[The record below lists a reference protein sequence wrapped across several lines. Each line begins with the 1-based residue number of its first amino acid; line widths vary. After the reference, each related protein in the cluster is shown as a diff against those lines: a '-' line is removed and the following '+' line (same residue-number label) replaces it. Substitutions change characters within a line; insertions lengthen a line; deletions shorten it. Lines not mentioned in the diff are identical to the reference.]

1 MASHLL
7 IVNPVSGRGFAGRAL
22 PEIENRIR
30 EQGVKYQVALTERP
44 WHAAELAEQGARQG
58 YEVVVA
64 AGGDGT
70 TNEVLNGLM
79 RARNAGYGQQTALGI
94 LAVGTGN
101 DFAAGMG
108 IPVGVQEGCRVL
120 VENYRRRVDVGR
132 LEGGDYPQGRYFGNG
147 VGIGFDAA
155 TGFVAARIR
164 HLRGML
170 LYLLAALETIFIYYK
185 PPTVRLTFDGQEI
198 LQPSLMISIMNGRRM
213 GGGFLFAPKADV
225 TDGLFDLCIASSAS
239 RLRILQLIPY
249 FIKGTQATQK
259 EVSTGQARK
268 VEVTAVEGTLPIHC
282 DGETVCYAGHA
293 LRAELL
299 AGAIE
304 CVTQAPRG

>member
-7 IVNPVSGRGFAGRAL
+7 IVNPISGRGFAGRAL
-22 PEIENRIR
+22 PEIERLLKGY
-30 EQGVKYQVALTERP
+30 GVRYRVACTERS

-58 YEVVVA
+58 YEVIVA
-64 AGGDGT
+64 VGGDGT
-70 TNEVLNGLM
+70 ANEVLNGLM
-79 RARNAGYGQQTALGI
+79 RARHAGYAQAALGL

-108 IPVGVQEGCRVL
+108 VPAGVQEGCRVL
-120 VENYRRRVDVGR
+120 AENYRRRVDVGR

-155 TGFVAARIR
+155 TGFVAAKIR
-164 HLRGML
+164 YLRGLL
-170 LYLLAALETIFIYYK
+170 LYLLAALETILIYYK
-185 PPTVRLTFDGQEI
+185 PPTVRLICDDREI

-213 GGGFLFAPKADV
+213 GGGFLFAPQAEV

-249 FIKGTQATQK
+249 FLKGTQATQK
-259 EVSTGQARK
+259 EVQIGRARK
-268 VEVTAVEGTLPIHC
+268 VEVVAVEGTLPIHC
-282 DGETVCYAGHA
+282 DGETVCYAGQS

-304 CVTQAPRG
+304 CVTQKPRG

>member
-7 IVNPVSGRGFAGRAL
+7 IVNPISGRGFAGRAL
-22 PEIENRIR
+22 PEIEKHLRGY
-30 EQGVKYQVALTERP
+30 GVKYQVAFTERS

-58 YEVVVA
+58 YEVIVA
-64 AGGDGT
+64 VGGDGT
-70 TNEVLNGLM
+70 ANEVLNGLM
-79 RARNAGYGQQTALGI
+79 RARQAGYEQVALGL

-108 IPVGVQEGCRVL
+108 IPPGVRAGCRVL
-120 VENYRRRVDVGR
+120 AENYRRRVDVGR

-147 VGIGFDAA
+147 IGVGFDAA

-164 HLRGML
+164 FVRGLL

-185 PPTVRLTFDGQEI
+185 PPTVRLVFDDQEI
-198 LQPSLMISIMNGRRM
+198 VQPSLMISIMNGRRM
-213 GGGFLFAPKADV
+213 GGGFLFAPQAEV

-249 FIKGTQATQK
+249 FLKGTQATQK
-259 EVSTGQARK
+259 EVRTGRARN
-268 VEVTAVEGTLPIHC
+268 VEVVAVEGTLPIHC
-282 DGETVCYAGHA
+282 DGETVCYAGHS

-299 AGAIE
+299 TGAIE
-304 CVTQAPRG
+304 CVTQRPSG